1 MFNNLNSLNILKTNV
16 DNLDVGKLKT
26 VPIDMKKVSDVV
38 DNDVVE
44 NKKSTH

>member
-38 DNDVVE
+38 DNVVE